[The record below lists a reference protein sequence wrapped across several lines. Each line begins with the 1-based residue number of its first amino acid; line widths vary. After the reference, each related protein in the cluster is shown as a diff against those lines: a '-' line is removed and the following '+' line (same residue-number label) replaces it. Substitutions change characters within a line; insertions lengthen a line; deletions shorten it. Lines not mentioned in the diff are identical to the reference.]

1 MRPVLKFSVFALIA
15 ACLLSC
21 GKNSPDPTPIPSG
34 LEVSGD
40 GIEFAAAQPMTPV
53 SKGVWDIYARFNNG
67 KVKVSQNDGKEFL
80 SIQVNPLKEGIC
92 RLRVKADKSWS
103 LVLIKKVSLV
113 VTEGGADNPKA
124 GIKPPIEAVYEG
136 AGVWSV
142 SKLYIATDHMRYR
155 FELETDNPSELKY
168 WCATWDNAGNQPS
181 SYTQGY
187 TDIRALGQD
196 EYDALMLKDT
206 RACWMFPEDRKQQLA
221 NFTLSLNQAAPSQQI
236 EFATAHTGPI
246 AIFMGDSITWQW
258 GTNPREISKDKIVIP
273 LSPLPSWLEDKGNNV
288 KVTWHPDFFSRNNY
302 LDKGISGQNT
312 SQMLARYKKDVIAL
326 DPQCVV
332 IMAGTNDLA
341 QGYSKA
347 EILNNIKNMA
357 EQAEAADMHVVLC
370 SITPCNH
377 EYSVLSNPKTK
388 GAHIIAVNNMVREYA
403 ASKGFT
409 YCDYHPALVAADGLS
424 MQERFWLYDDLHP
437 NPDAYTIMEGIIKP
451 IIDEL
456 TK

>member
-92 RLRVKADKSWS
+92 RLRVKADKTWS

-187 TDIRALGQD
+187 TDIRALGQE

-206 RACWMFPEDRKQQLA
+206 RACWMFPADKSLKLA
-221 NFTLSLNQAAPSQQI
+221 NFTLSMNQASSQ
-236 EFATAHTGPI
+236 EVSFATAHTGPI

-258 GTNPREISKDKIVIP
+258 GLVTRTLKPSQQVIIP
-273 LSPLPSWLEDKGNNV
+273 TDPMPSWMSISGSAV
-288 KVTWHPDFFSRNNY
+288 TITWHASFFTQNNY
-302 LDKGISGQNT
+302 LDMGISGENT
-312 SQMLARYKKDVIAL
+312 IQMLSRYQKDVIAK

-341 QGYSKA
+341 QGYTKDQ
-347 EILNNIKNMA
+347 ILMNIKNMA
-357 EQAEAADMHVVLC
+357 EQAEAADMKVILC
-370 SITPCNH
+370 SITPCNDS
-377 EYSVLSNPKTK
+377 YSNLSNPKTK
-388 GAHIIAVNNMVREYA
+388 GAHILAVNEKVKAYA
-403 ASKGFT
+403 QEKGFT
-409 YCDYHPALVAADGLS
+409 YCDYYPALVAEDGLALK
-424 MQERFWLYDDLHP
+424 EAYWLYDHLHP
-437 NPDAYTIMEGIIKP
+437 NPDAYTVMEGIIKP
-451 IIDEL
+451 IIDDL